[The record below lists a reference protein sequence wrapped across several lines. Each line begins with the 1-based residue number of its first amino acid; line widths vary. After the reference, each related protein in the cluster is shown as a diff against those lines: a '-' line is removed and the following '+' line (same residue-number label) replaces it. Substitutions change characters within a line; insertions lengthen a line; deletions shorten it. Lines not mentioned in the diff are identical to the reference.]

1 MMRRTTP
8 RLTGLMLTLLVI
20 EFIDEFIYGAREA
33 AWPLIR
39 DDLSLSY
46 IQVGVLLSAPNLVAN
61 VVEPFFG
68 ILGDVWRRRAL
79 ILGGGVVFAAALA
92 LTAVSN
98 SFSLILA
105 AFILFHPAS
114 GAFVSLSQATLMDAN
129 PDRHEHNMARWTLAG
144 SIGVVTGALALG
156 AGAAA
161 GIGWRWVFVATAAAT
176 VVAVVAAARMPLD
189 GASGPR
195 RTEPFMAAFRRGLMD
210 ALRTF
215 KRLPVLRWLILL
227 EFSDLM
233 LDGLHGY
240 LALYFVDVVGAGE
253 AKAAL
258 GVAVWTG
265 VGLVGDVL
273 LIPLLER
280 VRGLTYLRFSVVAE
294 LVLFPTFLLVP
305 GLGPKLVIVALLGF
319 ANAGW
324 YSILQGQLYSAMP
337 GQSGTALAVKNI
349 SGLAGSLMPLGIGAA
364 ARAWGLGTALWLM
377 LAGPIVLLVGM
388 PRRSEETAAS

>member
-156 AGAAA
+156 AGAA
-161 GIGWRWVFVATAAAT
+161 W
-176 VVAVVAAARMPLD
+176 AR
-189 GASGPR
+189 S
-195 RTEPFMAAFRRGLMD
+195 
-210 ALRTF
+210 
-215 KRLPVLRWLILL
+215 
-227 EFSDLM
+227 
-233 LDGLHGY
+233 
-240 LALYFVDVVGAGE
+240 
-253 AKAAL
+253 
-258 GVAVWTG
+258 
-265 VGLVGDVL
+265 
-273 LIPLLER
+273 
-280 VRGLTYLRFSVVAE
+280 
-294 LVLFPTFLLVP
+294 
-305 GLGPKLVIVALLGF
+305 
-319 ANAGW
+319 
-324 YSILQGQLYSAMP
+324 
-337 GQSGTALAVKNI
+337 
-349 SGLAGSLMPLGIGAA
+349 
-364 ARAWGLGTALWLM
+364 
-377 LAGPIVLLVGM
+377 
-388 PRRSEETAAS
+388 